1 MSHLRPALVL
11 LIFFTLLT
19 GLVYPLGMA
28 GLAQVIFPAQ
38 ANGSLVTRD
47 GTVIGSSLIGQNF
60 TSDRYFQGRPSATST
75 TDPADA
81 GRTVDAPYNAAS
93 STGSNLGPSSK
104 ALKEAIE
111 ARAKALGAGPQP
123 ADLVTSSASGLDPHV
138 SPAGALVQLS
148 RVAKARNLPVVE
160 LQSLVDRHIE
170 GRHFGILGEPRV
182 NVLALNIA
190 LDSLKP

>member
-138 SPAGALVQLS
+138 SPAGALVQVF

-160 LQSLVDRHIE
+160 LRSLVDRHIE